1 MTVEKVGSAMSWNL
15 LAKVA
20 RFVAMPVGYA
30 VIVRS
35 LGEYDWGLLNLLRT
49 ITAFVLV
56 AVIAGGGNTIL
67 RYLPQAR
74 VRGGMRSLM
83 RDVGR
88 LIAIQAAVWLALTA
102 AAWYLSGP
110 IAGIYHQ
117 DDARFAY
124 YLVLAVGF
132 VAFEASMTMV
142 TNILQSWYE
151 TRLLG
156 IVIVAGNIAYVILLI
171 VVLRL
176 GWGIPGVFAA
186 GGAVNLV
193 STLAL
198 IPQAVELV
206 RSHPEDSVPGP
217 GMGVLM
223 RFSIPFV
230 AIGLLNQI
238 VWRHSEVLLLGHF
251 TGIEASG
258 FFGLAY
264 RIPQMALEFIP
275 LSIWPVVMA
284 GVSESYAKDPG
295 RLPGTI
301 DIYYRLLF
309 LLVLPVAALGF
320 AFSRP
325 LVPLLFGRG
334 MEPAALLTQLFFVVF
349 SYSFIYTP
357 LSMALYVVG
366 KSWINMLVFAVL
378 AVVNLGLDLAFIPR
392 FGLWGAFAPVAVTL
406 LVGIA
411 AFRIAAGRAGT
422 GISVPAGFI
431 ARCYLAVTPTALLA
445 LSASR
450 WHEPAALAAQALAGV
465 LLLWGGIRLT
475 RIVGEREKEL
485 ILRLPIPAKEL
496 IVSLL

>member
-1 MTVEKVGSAMSWNL
+1 MTVERVGAAMSWNL
-15 LAKVA
+15 VAKMA

-74 VRGGMRSLM
+74 IRGGMRALM
-83 RDVGR
+83 KDVRR
-88 LIAIQAAVWLALTA
+88 LIALQAVTWLALTA
-102 AAWYLSGP
+102 AAWALSGHL
-110 IAGIYHQ
+110 AGIYRQ
-117 DDARFAY
+117 EDSRFAQ
-124 YLVLAVGF
+124 YLVIAVGF

-142 TNILQSWYE
+142 MNVLQSWYE

-156 IVIVAGNIAYVILLI
+156 IVIVAGNIAYVALLI

-186 GGAVNLV
+186 GGAVNLA

-198 IPQAVELV
+198 LPQAVELI
-206 RSHPEDSVPGP
+206 RSHPEDEVPGP
-217 GMGVLM
+217 GLNALM
-223 RFSIPFV
+223 RFSLPFV
-230 AIGLLNQI
+230 VIGLLNQI

-251 TGIEASG
+251 TGIEAAG

-275 LSIWPVVMA
+275 LSIWPIVMA
-284 GVSESYAKDPG
+284 GASESYARDPA

-301 DIYYRLLF
+301 DVYYRLLF
-309 LLVLPVAALGF
+309 LLVMPVAALGF
-320 AFSRP
+320 AFSGP
-325 LVPLLFGRG
+325 LVPLLFGSA
-334 MEPAALLTQLFFVVF
+334 MEPAARLTQLFFVVF

-366 KSWINMLVFAVL
+366 KSWVNMLVFAIL
-378 AVVNLGLDLAFIPR
+378 AVVNVGLDLAFIPR

-406 LVGIA
+406 LAGIA
-411 AFRIAAGRAGT
+411 AFRTAANRT
-422 GISVPAGFI
+422 GVGIRIPAAFI
-431 ARCYLAVTPTALLA
+431 GRCYLAVTPAALLS

-450 WHEPAALAAQALAGV
+450 WHAPAAIAVQGCAGV
-465 LLLWGGIRLT
+465 LLLWLGIRVT
-475 RIVGEREKEL
+475 GIVGEREKEL
-485 ILRLPIPAKEL
+485 IRRLPLPAKDL
-496 IVSLL
+496 IVSLF